1 MYNSIDDLQQLTTI
15 PKASLQKVF
24 NLLDSCICHNILETI
39 ENGENLIEINI
50 EIGRLIINI
59 EGNSIK
65 YKFIPST
72 QFEQHIK
79 NTVIFKISPLVE
91 NIEKSLA
98 KKITDTYKDLL

>member
-39 ENGENLIEINI
+39 ENGENLIEIDI

-65 YKFIPST
+65 YKFIPSA